1 MARTGILLVSHGTA
15 CEGILASTQMI
26 LGKLDNVRALPLVE
40 GATLEDYEREIE
52 LFIDICGG
60 NCLMLVDLQGGTP
73 FNTVMCIARGRQ
85 VYAITG
91 MNVPALIVAASER
104 DEVPLDV
111 LERDVASAA
120 REGVVCVG
128 DLIKDLNASTYDEDE
143 DE

>member
-15 CEGILASTQMI
+15 CEGILASTPMI

-60 NCLMLVDLQGGTP
+60 NCLVLVDLQGGTP

-111 LERDVASAA
+111 LERDVATAA

>member
-1 MARTGILLVSHGTA
+1 
-15 CEGILASTQMI
+15 
-26 LGKLDNVRALPLVE
+26 
-40 GATLEDYEREIE
+40 
-52 LFIDICGG
+52 
-60 NCLMLVDLQGGTP
+60 MLVDLQGGTP
-73 FNTVMCIARGRQ
+73 FNTVMSIARGRQ

-128 DLIKDLNASTYDEDE
+128 DLIKDLNASTYDGVEDE
-143 DE
+143 